1 MSAFPLP
8 PVFGD
13 DASNIDVIEALR
25 RLMPSRAITWTEA
38 HAVAEW
44 QATQLLGL
52 SSVEEPPVPQ
62 FIICNLPGIYVD
74 WRADWPTDAMAVKAR
89 SHWRIVIRSSD
100 VVQRQ
105 RFSLAHELKHVLDD
119 PFIDRLY
126 RGLPVYRRKERA
138 ERLCNYF
145 AACVLMPRAWIKH
158 DWCSGLQRIPEL
170 ARRYFVSEEA
180 MTTRLSEL
188 GLTTPT
194 LAVEPGQG
202 RHLELAA

>member
-1 MSAFPLP
+1 MSPFPLP
-8 PVFGD
+8 PAFGD
-13 DASNIDVIEALR
+13 DTSNTNVIAALR
-25 RLMPSRAITWTEA
+25 SLMPSRAVTWTEA

-44 QATQLLGL
+44 QATQLLRL
-52 SSVEEPPVPQ
+52 AHVEEPPVPQ

-74 WRADWPTDAMAVKAR
+74 WRPDWPTDAMAVKAKG
-89 SHWRIVIRSSD
+89 HWRIVIRSSD

-126 RGLPVYRRKERA
+126 RRLPVYKRHERA

-145 AACVLMPRAWIKH
+145 AACLLMPRAWIKR
-158 DWCSGLQRIPEL
+158 DWYGGMQDVREL
-170 ARRYFVSEEA
+170 ARQYFVSVEA

-188 GLTTPT
+188 GLTTTT

>member
-1 MSAFPLP
+1 MSVFPLP
-8 PVFGD
+8 PAFGD
-13 DASNIDVIEALR
+13 DASNTEVIQALR
-25 RLMPSRAITWTEA
+25 HLMPNRAVTWAEA

-44 QATQLLGL
+44 QATLLLRL
-52 SSVEEPPVPQ
+52 SHVSEPLVPQ

-74 WRADWPTDAMAVKAR
+74 WRPDWPTDAMAVR
-89 SHWRIVIRSSD
+89 VRDQWRIVIRSTD
-100 VVQRQ
+100 VIQRQ

-119 PFIDRLY
+119 PLIDRLY
-126 RGLPVYRRKERA
+126 RHLPKWQRQDRA

-145 AACVLMPRAWIKH
+145 AACLLMPRTWIKR
-158 DWCSGLQRIPEL
+158 DWCSGLQNIREL

-188 GLTTPT
+188 GLTHIT
-194 LAVEPGQG
+194 LAVERPNT